1 MGSSIH
7 LPFELQ
13 KFAPQRPALANA
25 GSVEIARLLALL
37 SDATTK
43 SPAIW
48 FTPVGKNTLK

>member
-25 GSVEIARLLALL
+25 GSAAPVER
-37 SDATTK
+37 
-43 SPAIW
+43 
-48 FTPVGKNTLK
+48 